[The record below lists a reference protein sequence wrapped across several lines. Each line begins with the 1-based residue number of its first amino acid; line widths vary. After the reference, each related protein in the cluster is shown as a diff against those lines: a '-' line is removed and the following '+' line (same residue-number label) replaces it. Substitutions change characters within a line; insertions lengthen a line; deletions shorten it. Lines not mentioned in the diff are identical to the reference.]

1 MSNVFSN
8 TSFAVLSIMD
18 VTGKNNTN
26 AYVGST
32 VFVQQKPE
40 SNYGNITIL
49 TFEDGSRYNLDRL
62 DFNVQARFEAN
73 AVPAIHS
80 RLADIMDVDV
90 VIANSNISAVSYRAD
105 GTPIT

>member
-18 VTGKNNTN
+18 VTAKNNAN
-26 AYVGST
+26 SYIGSS

-40 SNYGNITIL
+40 NNFGNITIL
-49 TFEDGSRYNLDRL
+49 TFEDGSKYNLDQL

-73 AVPAIHS
+73 ALPVIHS
-80 RLADIMDVDV
+80 RLTDIMDVDV
-90 VIANSNISAVSYRAD
+90 VLANSNISAVSYRAN